1 MQIGGSVN
9 DQTLTAIV
17 DTNVVISTF
26 GDKGYGVFVDNAG
39 GFAGT
44 YQIVTN
50 SFTIN
55 YEMIDGTNVLAGATN
70 VMADGTNVLMNGT
83 NVVAG
88 ATNVVSSIVTNF
100 VSGSGNSY
108 SNAVPAGGATV
119 INGGRI
125 TTLGSNS
132 HGIFAESLPGSINLT
147 FGGSPVTSQSYGDA
161 GPVTVFNSGDI
172 TTSGDTS
179 HEEFLR
185 KALVVS
191 EPEGSPTSGN
201 GSQVTVE
208 AAGGTIITSGNPV
221 RAAFTLQS
229 IGGGNIGG
237 ESGGAAGD
245 GDDGGA
251 GGDGGPVTVTGA
263 RSDRA
268 TTNDN
273 AGGIFALSQAGMVAM
288 AATAEPLEAVVAAV
302 GPGGKG
308 SNVVVNGS
316 WTINTYGPRCRRYAA
331 LKAWAGLAAAAA
343 TVRTLV
349 DLGGGN
355 GGGTCW

>member
-1 MQIGGSVN
+1 
-9 DQTLTAIV
+9 
-17 DTNVVISTF
+17 
-26 GDKGYGVFVDNAG
+26 
-39 GFAGT
+39 
-44 YQIVTN
+44 
-50 SFTIN
+50 
-55 YEMIDGTNVLAGATN
+55 MIDGTNVLAGATN

-132 HGIFAESLPGSINLT
+132 HGIFAESLPGSINPLRLGFT
-147 FGGSPVTSQSYGDA
+147 GNQSIVWRCGA
-161 GPVTVFNSGDI
+161 GYSVQQRRYHN
-172 TTSGDTS
+172 SGDTS
-179 HEEFLR
+179 HGIL
-185 KALVVS
+185 AQSLGGLG
-191 EPEGSPTSGN
+191 PEDSPTSGN

-208 AAGGTIITSGNPV
+208 TAGGTIITSGNGSYGIY
-221 RAAFTLQS
+221 AQS

-251 GGDGGPVTVTGA
+251 GGDGGPVTVTGTGVI
-263 RSDRA
+263 A

-273 AGGIFALSQAGMVAM
+273 AGGIFALSQAG
-288 AATAEPLEAVVAAV
+288 
-302 GPGGKG
+302 
-308 SNVVVNGS
+308 N
-316 WTINTYGPRCRRYAA
+316 
-331 LKAWAGLAAAAA
+331 
-343 TVRTLV
+343 
-349 DLGGGN
+349 GGN
-355 GGGTCW
+355 GGNGGTLEVQWWQRWTRRQRKQRGREWELDDQYLWHECQRYHSSKPGRDWRQRRRRFALHRSGRWQRRWHR